1 MSKEKPKEKPKDPYE
16 VMRELLKPKAE
27 KKKE

>member
-1 MSKEKPKEKPKDPYE
+1 LSKQPEKVKPKDPYE
-16 VMRELLKPKAE
+16 VMKELLKPKAE